1 MTQPSSLH
9 VVPGLGQSQGGPSY
23 SVPRL
28 CRALNEAGTP
38 TQLLAVDQDGDP
50 PFDDVEADL
59 MKADYSTWPIL
70 GSLRLSRQMKHELER
85 RSRACANVHVHGFWL
100 MPNVYAGHAAR
111 RNNRP
116 TIVSPR
122 GMLSQQA
129 LAFSKPKKDLFWTLF
144 QRSAYKSAAVWHAT
158 SEQEADDIRQFGIEA
173 PIAIIPNGVDSPDL
187 DQAPLPVTSE
197 KTIVFL
203 SRLHPKKG
211 LTNLVQAWAELA
223 PEFPHWQVKI
233 IGPDE
238 AGEADRLRGQI
249 RNLGLASIG
258 VHEPIFGDAKWQEL
272 ARAELFVLPT
282 QSENFGIAVAEAL
295 CAGTPAIV
303 TNRAPWSDLVTQKC
317 GWSIEYGAAPLAEA
331 LRHAMGLTSE
341 ERAQMGARGR
351 AWMKLDF
358 GWNRIAEDMSKVYT
372 WLDTGGAPPDVLF
385 D

>member
-1 MTQPSSLH
+1 MTHLHSLH

-38 TQLLAVDQDGDP
+38 TQLLAVDQAGDP
-50 PFDDVEADL
+50 PFDRVDADL
-59 MKADYSTWPIL
+59 MTADYANWPVL

-85 RSRACANVHVHGFWL
+85 RSASCANVHVHGFWL

-111 RNNRP
+111 RSNTP

-122 GMLSQQA
+122 GMLSPQA
-129 LAFSKPKKDLFWTLF
+129 LAFSKTKKNLFWTLF
-144 QRSAYKSAAVWHAT
+144 QRSAYRSTAVWHAT
-158 SEQEADDIRQFGIEA
+158 SEQEADDIRRFGIEA

-187 DQAPLPVTSE
+187 DQAPLSETSE

-203 SRLHPKKG
+203 SRIHPKKG
-211 LTNLVQAWAELA
+211 LTTLVQAWAELA
-223 PEFPHWQVKI
+223 PDFPQWQVKI

-249 RNLGLASIG
+249 RDLGLSSVGI
-258 VHEPIFGDAKWQEL
+258 HEPIFGDEKWRAL
-272 ARAELFVLPT
+272 AQAELFVLPT

-295 CAGTPAIV
+295 SAGTPAIV
-303 TNRAPWSDLVTQKC
+303 TNRAPWSGLVSENC
-317 GWSIEYGAAPLAEA
+317 GWSIDYGVAPLVEA
-331 LRHAMGLTSE
+331 LRHAMSLSST
-341 ERAQMGARGR
+341 ERAQMGARGK
-351 AWMKLDF
+351 AWMQRDF
-358 GWNRIAEDMSKVYT
+358 GWSHIAEDMIKVYA